1 MAHRLKRSSAR
12 KATNTK
18 KQLDNV
24 HYWSRVE
31 VVHWHQSSDHQREG
45 TMKIEI
51 GTGTKW
57 QAFYMVTEILKR
69 FKNGKIAVRVNM
81 KGKQKVFHVTQAD
94 LDRAI

>member
-1 MAHRLKRSSAR
+1 
-12 KATNTK
+12 
-18 KQLDNV
+18 
-24 HYWSRVE
+24 
-31 VVHWHQSSDHQREG
+31 
-45 TMKIEI
+45 MKIEI